1 MSSVEKFLE
10 SCLVLPGSEVR
21 LRDYDPTW
29 AGDKDT
35 PKAER
40 REQAEKSLSE
50 STTQLEES
58 QDLLYAAD
66 TWSVL
71 VVLQAMDA
79 AGKDSTIKHVMS
91 GVNPQGC
98 EVHSFKQPSA
108 EELDHDFLWLCSK
121 VLPERGRIGIFNRSY
136 YEEVLVTRVHP
147 ELIEKQRLPT
157 EEHGKKLWEH
167 RYESINNF
175 ERHLTRNSTKII
187 KIFLNVSREEQ
198 TRRLLERASR
208 KEKHWKFSL
217 ADMDEREFWN
227 DYIEAYEACL
237 SETSTK
243 WAPWHIVPADHK
255 WVTRALVSHI
265 IASQIKELPLEY
277 PQLSDDRNREIE
289 AAKKKLEEELKEK
302 EKKD

>member
-1 MSSVEKFLE
+1 MASLEKFLE
-10 SCLVLPGSEVR
+10 NCLVPPGTKVR
-21 LRDYDPTW
+21 LRDYDPAW
-29 AGDKDT
+29 AGDKNT

-40 REQAEKSLSE
+40 HEQAEKTL
-50 STTQLEES
+50 LENAAMLADT
-58 QDLLYAAD
+58 QDLLYASD
-66 TWSVL
+66 SWNVL
-71 VVLQAMDA
+71 IVLQAMDA

-91 GVNPQGC
+91 GLNPQGC

-108 EELDHDFLWLCSK
+108 EELEHDFLWRCSK
-121 VLPERGRIGIFNRSY
+121 VLPGRGRIGIFNRSY

-147 ELIEKQRLPT
+147 ELIEKQRLSGR
-157 EEHGKKLWEH
+157 EHGKKLWEH
-167 RYESINNF
+167 RYEDINNF
-175 ERHLTRNSTKII
+175 EHHLTRNATKII

-217 ADMDEREFWN
+217 ADMDERPFWD

-237 SETSTK
+237 TETSTK

-265 IASQIKELPLEY
+265 IASEVRSLNLEF
-277 PQLSDDRNREIE
+277 PRLSDERNQQIE
-289 AAKKKLEEELKEK
+289 AAKKKLEEELPPP
-302 EKKD
+302 KD